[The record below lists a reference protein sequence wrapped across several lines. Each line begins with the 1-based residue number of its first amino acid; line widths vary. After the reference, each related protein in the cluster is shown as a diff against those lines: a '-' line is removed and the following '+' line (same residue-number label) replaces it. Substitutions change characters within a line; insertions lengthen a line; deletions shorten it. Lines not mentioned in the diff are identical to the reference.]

1 MRFQRRM
8 THATTLIKINFV
20 GSLRALP
27 QDVSRRLFEQ
37 VRYSDVYLF
46 IAYLDRHRMSPGW
59 PKCISFTYISR
70 RYLCRFPRFSESS
83 NAAPVHPNELGSLLS
98 ECHSAYFSARKV
110 LLVSRLTEQIRA
122 DLILQEQNSLSSYV
136 FPLL

>member
-1 MRFQRRM
+1 MRFQQRM
-8 THATTLIKINFV
+8 THATTLIKTYFV

-27 QDVSRRLFEQ
+27 QDVLRRLFEQ
-37 VRYSDVYLF
+37 VRYG
-46 IAYLDRHRMSPGW
+46 YLDRHRMSPGW
-59 PKCISFTYISR
+59 PKCISFTYIST

-83 NAAPVHPNELGSLLS
+83 NAAPVHPDELGSLLS

-122 DLILQEQNSLSSYV
+122 DLILQEQNPLSSYV